1 MLSLLVL
8 LFVLAA
14 VAAAAVR
21 FGAESRPYWD
31 ERRVRD

>member
-1 MLSLLVL
+1 VGG
-8 LFVLAA
+8 AA
-14 VAAAAVR
+14 GAPAAVR